1 MTIRAGKCFRHFYP
15 LQNLLTLL
23 NFKFSQKVTL
33 TSGNVERQ
41 EVAEKFVK
49 STGEGDPEVS
59 RAYVHKSDGQDGN
72 IKM

>member
-1 MTIRAGKCFRHFYP
+1 MNIHLNDDSY
-15 LQNLLTLL
+15 LLTLL

-41 EVAEKFVK
+41 EVAEKFVT
-49 STGEGDPEVS
+49 STGGGDPEVS